1 MLTIFDSLYFKNSNN
16 ENIFLQNTLL
26 RSNVPSLNLSL
37 KIELLGN
44 LELKKLESTGKLV
57 DGAIYNVSSSNGYNK
72 DVAVT
77 NGKITLEKLRK
88 GTYVVKEIKAPEG
101 YLLDTKSYNV
111 EVIPNQT
118 VNQDITN
125 EEPTGT
131 ITIIKKD
138 KETGT
143 TPQGDAKLK
152 GAVYEVYAAEDI
164 YNKAK
169 TKKFYSN
176 GDLVATRTMNE
187 KGETEDVTGLP
198 LGKYKVKEKTAGE
211 GYFIDNTE
219 YPVSLTYKDQNTKV
233 ITNKTTSN
241 EQVKKTN

>member
-1 MLTIFDSLYFKNSNN
+1 M
-16 ENIFLQNTLL
+16 
-26 RSNVPSLNLSL
+26 
-37 KIELLGN
+37 
-44 LELKKLESTGKLV
+44 
-57 DGAIYNVSSSNGYNK
+57 
-72 DVAVT
+72 
-77 NGKITLEKLRK
+77 
-88 GTYVVKEIKAPEG
+88 
-101 YLLDTKSYNV
+101 LDTKAYNV

-138 KETGT
+138 KETGV

-187 KGETEDVTGLP
+187 KGETEDVSELP
-198 LGKYKVKEKTAGE
+198 LG
-211 GYFIDNTE
+211 
-219 YPVSLTYKDQNTKV
+219 
-233 ITNKTTSN
+233 
-241 EQVKKTN
+241 